1 MELKILRKQ
10 IDKLDEQILEVL
22 AERFEVVKKIDLVK
36 KRQDFP
42 VFDFTREKHLF
53 KRIEGISQKLHLNK
67 KFTKTLFGL
76 IITESKRLQENKK

>member
-22 AERFEVVKKIDLVK
+22 AERFEVVKKIGLVK
-36 KRQDFP
+36 KRQDLP

-53 KRIEGISQKLHLNK
+53 KRIE
-67 KFTKTLFGL
+67 
-76 IITESKRLQENKK
+76 